1 MVKIQKIQHLG
12 SAVVAIIERDGKV
25 MARRFPAQT
34 TDAEVMAAVLPKET
48 TQKPRSKKKG
58 AKNA

>member
-1 MVKIQKIQHLG
+1 MMKIQKIQHLG
-12 SAVVAIIERDGKV
+12 SAVVAIIECDGKV

-48 TQKPRSKKKG
+48 TQKPRAKKKG